1 MADAEKALKD
11 ERQVRKSAANNPD
24 SAGYGADH
32 ITVLEG
38 IDAVRKR
45 PAMYIGDTGARG
57 YHHCVY
63 EVVDNSIDEALAGYC
78 SHVEVCINEDGSLSV
93 VDDGRGIPIDM
104 HPTEGKPAVTV
115 VMTVLHA
122 GGKFDS
128 ETYKVSGGLHGVGVS
143 CVNALAE
150 WLEVE
155 VKRDGKIHHQR
166 FERGVEVT
174 DLVTIGKTTETGT
187 KVTFM
192 PDHTIFTYESGF
204 QWDIL
209 AARLRELAFLNRGAK
224 ITLKEE
230 SSAREEVFKYDGG
243 IMEFVQHLNRNK
255 SPMHPDVICFERE
268 KDEVV
273 VEIAMQ
279 YSDAFNETLFSFAN
293 NINTI
298 EGGTHLSGFRS
309 ALTRTVNQY
318 AKTNKLIKDEKQ
330 TMGGDDIREGL
341 TAVISVKIPEPQ
353 FEGQTKTKLGNGD
366 VEGIVQ
372 QIVNEELGTY
382 FEENPP
388 VARTIIDKAVVAARA
403 RQAARKAR
411 DLARRKGAL
420 ESGGLPGKLA
430 DCRSRDPARTE
441 LYIVEGDSAGG
452 SAKQGR
458 ESEFQAIL
466 PVKGKV
472 INVQKARLDKVL
484 ANDEIRTMI
493 TAIGTGI
500 GVDDFDIEKAR
511 YHRIV
516 IMTDADVDGAHI
528 RTLLLTFFY
537 RQMPQLIEHGY
548 VYIAQPPLYK
558 VTRRKREEYV
568 ESDAHL
574 TQILLDLGA
583 DGLKLE
589 KADGTELLDT
599 KGLRELLESVVAIEG
614 IADQLR
620 RRGIMLNDYLSQ
632 RDPETGSFPQ
642 YCAYMNK
649 LGEDLDIRFAQDDHG
664 LQEIFA
670 EVEAAMAREAPVVE
684 AVDVVEEIA
693 EAVESEE
700 PEGAEGETADEA
712 SAEVAPPAPA
722 VRYKELF
729 FSRKLKEI
737 VEKLE
742 EDGFAFDTLNGDEA
756 PQYSLD
762 DKGSKTPINSIM
774 AIAEAVRIAGRK
786 GMTIQRYKGL
796 GEMNPQQLWETT
808 LDPENRR
815 MTRVVLEDAVK
826 ADDMFTILMGD
837 EVEPRREFIQENA
850 LNVTNLD
857 I

>member
-1 MADAEKALKD
+1 MSEAENDLNAQEATKKRA
-11 ERQVRKSAANNPD
+11 SNPD

-32 ITVLEG
+32 ISVLEG
-38 IDAVRKR
+38 MDAVRKR
-45 PAMYIGDTGARG
+45 PAMYIGDTGTRG
-57 YHHCVY
+57 YHHLVY

-78 SHVEVCINEDGSLSV
+78 SNVEVCINEDGSLSV
-93 VDDGRGIPIDM
+93 TDDGRGIPVDM
-104 HPTEGKPAVTV
+104 HKTEGKPAVTV
-115 VMTVLHA
+115 VLTVLHA

-128 ETYKVSGGLHGVGVS
+128 DTYKVSGGLHGVGVS
-143 CVNALAE
+143 CVNALSE

-155 VKRDGKIHHQR
+155 VKRNGEIYHQR

-174 DLVTIGKTTETGT
+174 ELVTIGKTSENGT
-187 KVTFM
+187 KVTFR
-192 PDHTIFTYESGF
+192 PDRTIFTHEGGF
-204 QWDIL
+204 QWDTL

-230 SSAREEVFKYDGG
+230 STGRDEIFKYNGG
-243 IMEFVQHLNRNK
+243 ILEFVQHLNRNK
-255 SPMHPDVICFERE
+255 APMHPEVIYFERE
-268 KDEVV
+268 KDGVT

-279 YSDAFNETLFSFAN
+279 YSDAYNETIFSFAN

-309 ALTRTVNQY
+309 ALTRTVNAY
-318 AKTNKLIKDEKQ
+318 AKANKLIKDDKQ
-330 TMGGDDIREGL
+330 AMGGDDIREGI
-341 TAVISVKIPEPQ
+341 TAVISVKIPDPQ
-353 FEGQTKTKLGNGD
+353 FEGQTKTKLGNGE

-372 QIVNEELGTY
+372 QIVNDELGTY
-382 FEENPP
+382 FEENPN
-388 VARTIIDKAVVAARA
+388 VARTIIDKAVVASRA
-403 RQAARKAR
+403 RLAARKAR

-430 DCRSRDPARTE
+430 DCSSRDPARTE
-441 LYIVEGDSAGG
+441 LFIVEGDSAGG

-458 ESEFQAIL
+458 EREYQAIL

-484 ANDEIRTMI
+484 ANEEIRTMI

-500 GVDDFDIEKAR
+500 GLDDFDITKAR
-511 YHRIV
+511 YHKII

-537 RQMPQLIEHGY
+537 RQMPQLVESGY
-548 VYIAQPPLYK
+548 IYIAQPPLYK

-583 DGLKLE
+583 DGMRLE
-589 KADGTELLDT
+589 TLDGEELLDT
-599 KGLRELLESVVAIEG
+599 KGLRELLEHVVEVEG
-614 IADQLR
+614 IADKLR
-620 RRGIMLNDYLSQ
+620 RRGILLKDYLTQ
-632 RDPETGSFPQ
+632 RDSETGAFPL

-649 LGEDLDIRFAQDDHG
+649 LGEDLDIRFALDDQR
-664 LQEIFA
+664 LKEISA
-670 EVEAAMAREAPVVE
+670 EVSAAMELEAPAVVEEVAEVAEAVTEIVETIEGEAPVEAPVVE
-684 AVDVVEEIA
+684 
-693 EAVESEE
+693 
-700 PEGAEGETADEA
+700 
-712 SAEVAPPAPA
+712 PAPA
-722 VRYKELF
+722 APVVRYKELF

-737 VEKLE
+737 VGKLE
-742 EDGFAFDTLNGDEA
+742 EGGFAFDQLLGSDK
-756 PQYSLD
+756 PQFNLD
-762 DKGSKTPINSIM
+762 DKGSKTAVNSLM
-774 AIAEAVRIAGRK
+774 ELAQAVRVAGRK

-808 LDPENRR
+808 LDPEFRR
-815 MTRVVLEDAVK
+815 MTKVVLEDAVK
-826 ADDMFTILMGD
+826 ADEMFTILMGD